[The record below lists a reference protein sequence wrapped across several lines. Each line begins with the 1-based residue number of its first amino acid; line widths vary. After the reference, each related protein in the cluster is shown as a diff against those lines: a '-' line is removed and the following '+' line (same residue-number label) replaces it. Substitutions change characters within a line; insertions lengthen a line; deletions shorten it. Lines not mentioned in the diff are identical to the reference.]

1 MKTTN
6 LILILLISI
15 VSFKSITPQ
24 MIGYIQEQVYETPYR
39 YTTEN
44 VNYFLDE
51 ASYVSGGLTFTYPT
65 SWFSVTPMVNVSLTL
80 NLAPFSAAS
89 SYSAVIQ
96 TSTAASVTIRVLKT
110 TLGIVTEANSG
121 DVSVTINAYGQP

>member
-44 VNYFLDE
+44 VNYFL
-51 ASYVSGGLTFTYPT
+51 VRLNTYLIYLH
-65 SWFSVTPMVNVSLTL
+65 SKM
-80 NLAPFSAAS
+80 
-89 SYSAVIQ
+89 YI
-96 TSTAASVTIRVLKT
+96 KH
-110 TLGIVTEANSG
+110 
-121 DVSVTINAYGQP
+121 